1 MSCKYGQ
8 RWPARVLLL
17 LVPLAALSQSNT
29 AVPGSAI
36 EPGATRF
43 SAAQIAQGNAQFHR
57 SCAPCHGRNMV
68 NSGTTSFDLRK
79 FPLDQRERFVNS
91 VTQGRGAMPSF
102 KEGLTPEQI
111 ALLWAYV
118 GSRGGKEP

>member
-8 RWPARVLLL
+8 RWSALVLLW
-17 LVPLAALSQSNT
+17 LVPLAALSQSNV
-29 AVPGSAI
+29 AAPGSAV
-36 EPGATRF
+36 EPGAARF
-43 SAAQIAQGNAQFHR
+43 SAEQIAQGNAQFHR

-102 KEGLTPEQI
+102 KDGLTPEQI
-111 ALLWAYV
+111 DMLWAYV